1 FTRRFAEGIG
11 KLAGNML
18 GDCWKKIEK
27 LTVRMSKAIGLAG
40 IRRRDRARNTPGDH
54 WKKIG
59 RLTARMLEAA
69 GLVGVNHPYP
79 DVRAA
84 EPRRSAGKPPVP
96 SFFGMF
102 DFLLQ
107 FRKPLEGLVFTQGR
121 SVVDAGVPQEEGV
134 GSGRRP
140 LVSNH

>member
-1 FTRRFAEGIG
+1 MHWVDAVENSLEVHQELAEGIG
-11 KLAGNML
+11 SLLGWHKGVRQKKTETRQKIIGVNRSYPGVRVAEPPRSAGKL
-18 GDCWKKIEK
+18 
-27 LTVRMSKAIGLAG
+27 
-40 IRRRDRARNTPGDH
+40 P
-54 WKKIG
+54 
-59 RLTARMLEAA
+59 
-69 GLVGVNHPYP
+69 VNHPYP